1 MNTVDIFILLPL
13 LWGAHKGYQT
23 GAVMTLISTIS
34 FFLAIVLG
42 FKFFHF
48 TLQLIAP
55 HTDLKNSAMPY
66 VAFIVTFLVIWFVI
80 NRLGNYL
87 KGMLDSTVLGSF
99 DSLIGAG
106 FGVLKFAFF
115 VSIFL
120 WLFNSLKTFDN
131 SLLKGSLLFPVIE
144 PVAPY
149 LVGNASKIMLMG
161 QDIIEDTK
169 KIINQSQPNQKNNP
183 QNSPQQNNNQQKNQR
198 NNPK

>member
-1 MNTVDIFILLPL
+1 MNIIDIFILLPL

-23 GAVMTLISTIS
+23 GAVMTLISTVS

-66 VAFIVTFLVIWFVI
+66 VAFIITFVIIWFII
-80 NRLGNYL
+80 NKLGNYL
-87 KGMLDSTVLGSF
+87 KGVLDSTVLGSF
-99 DSLIGAG
+99 DNLIGAT
-106 FGVLKFAFF
+106 FGVLKLAFF

-131 SLLKGSLLFPVIE
+131 TLLKGSLLFPVVE

-149 LVGNASKIMLMG
+149 LVSNASKVMLMG

-169 KIINQSQPNQKNNP
+169 KIINQDKNTPQNQPNKNNNP
-183 QNSPQQNNNQQKNQR
+183 QRNQR
-198 NNPK
+198 NNPQ

>member
-1 MNTVDIFILLPL
+1 MNTIDIFILLPL

-66 VAFIVTFLVIWFVI
+66 VAFIITFVVIWFLI
-80 NRLGNYL
+80 NKLGNYL
-87 KGMLDSTVLGSF
+87 KGVLDSTVLGSF
-99 DSLIGAG
+99 DNLIGAT

-115 VSIFL
+115 VSVFL

-131 SLLKGSLLFPVIE
+131 TLLKGSLLFPVVE
-144 PVAPY
+144 PIAPY
-149 LVGNASKIMLMG
+149 LVSNASKVMLLG

-169 KIINQSQPNQKNNP
+169 KIINQDKNIPQNQPNK
-183 QNSPQQNNNQQKNQR
+183 NNNQQRNQR
-198 NNPK
+198 NNPQ